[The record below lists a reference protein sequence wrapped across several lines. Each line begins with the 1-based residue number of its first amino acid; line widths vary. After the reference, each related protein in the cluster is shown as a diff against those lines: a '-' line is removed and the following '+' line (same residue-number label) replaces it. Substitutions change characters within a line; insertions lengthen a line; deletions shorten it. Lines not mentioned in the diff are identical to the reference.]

1 MSVLLRDELVSVLG
15 YGGYCIPHLSAAPS
29 SAESVEGRSTSALED
44 QTALFERHIHEK
56 QSLQGRILS
65 LEQQLEIGQSLISTA
80 RSAGPF
86 GGQRLVAAESARDH
100 ASSTSAA
107 HHAEIQALRHE
118 VKARDSMPSAFAIV
132 CFSRRGL

>member
-1 MSVLLRDELVSVLG
+1 VSVLLRDELVSVLG

-80 RSAGPF
+80 RSAWCSPVRRATIGCSRECTRPCELN
-86 GGQRLVAAESARDH
+86 QC
-100 ASSTSAA
+100 STPRGNPGSAA
-107 HHAEIQALRHE
+107 RGEGARFHAVGICNCVL
-118 VKARDSMPSAFAIV
+118 
-132 CFSRRGL
+132 

>member
-1 MSVLLRDELVSVLG
+1 M
-15 YGGYCIPHLSAAPS
+15 
-29 SAESVEGRSTSALED
+29 EGRSTSAPED
-44 QTALFERHIHEK
+44 QTALFERQIREN

-65 LEQQLEIGQSLISTA
+65 LEQQLEIGLPLSSTG
-80 RSAGPF
+80 SAAAMGAVPF

-132 CFSRRGL
+132 RFSRRGL